1 MSTPW
6 AKLSAPQPIDLRDI
20 MSEELAKDLQK
31 KEDEKCK
38 NRENMSNDQWFLD
51 ETWTENSTTDWTSD
65 VLNVSQS
72 DEMIARMLQK
82 EYDKEYNEI
91 LKRTEDKFN
100 GSSKV
105 SVSFSNYRRVSN
117 NAGTLKTYQ
126 TVAIEYQFLMI
137 MSYFATMM
145 LLFLYFDVLNK
156 ML

>member
-1 MSTPW
+1 MLSFKYSTFEILVSSNMSTPW
-6 AKLSAPQPIDLRDI
+6 AKLSTPQPIDLRDI

-31 KEDEKCK
+31 REDEKSK
-38 NRENMSNDQWFLD
+38 IRENMSNDQWFLD
-51 ETWTENSTTDWTSD
+51 EAWTEVSTTDWTSNE
-65 VLNVSQS
+65 LNVSQS

-117 NAGTLKTYQ
+117 NAGKLKIYQ
-126 TVAIEYQFLMI
+126 
-137 MSYFATMM
+137 
-145 LLFLYFDVLNK
+145 
-156 ML
+156 